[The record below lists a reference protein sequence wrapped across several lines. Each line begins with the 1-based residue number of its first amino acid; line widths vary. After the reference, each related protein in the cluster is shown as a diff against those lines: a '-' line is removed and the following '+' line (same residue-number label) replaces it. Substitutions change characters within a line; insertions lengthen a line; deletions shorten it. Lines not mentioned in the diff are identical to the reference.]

1 MELQHDDPRQVTTAE
16 NPLIPQDPDP
26 VADLPATEPV
36 ALIPPDRTTA
46 ALRRCTAL
54 ATRARADLL
63 THGRHDAAAELSALL
78 DEIAGWTPSG
88 LADPDPTM
96 TVLAAAALQD
106 LAARLPVPAP
116 SGLDVRI
123 EEVVGLL
130 RGVMDRGPVAAWA

>member
-1 MELQHDDPRQVTTAE
+1 
-16 NPLIPQDPDP
+16 
-26 VADLPATEPV
+26 
-36 ALIPPDRTTA
+36 
-46 ALRRCTAL
+46 
-54 ATRARADLL
+54 
-63 THGRHDAAAELSALL
+63 
-78 DEIAGWTPSG
+78 
-88 LADPDPTM
+88 M